1 MAAPTVVTDDAMS
14 VATYS
19 ATLAGRSPW
28 VDPGLP
34 TSYIGFQWGKTTAYG
49 NWTYWEQAFPGEA
62 YHHDIAD
69 LEKGITYHFRIVGA
83 AGALR
88 SYGADK
94 SFTTTTV
101 GPPPVSTP
109 FMGWIIDKLTNVS
122 GWFYSIYLA
131 VVGWVWPFN
140 LTANFFYEASWVFLR
155 LAWNF
160 YDFSLWVDDIATKIV
175 TILSWDT
182 IWDLVLTAV
191 PSLEEIRDWFYAW
204 QFHVWQELTNWWR
217 AKSVTVLGWIEE
229 AKEDL
234 LTWIDWLH
242 GEIIEL
248 RGEVDDL
255 IGQIPN
261 VTEITAWFSNWW
273 GNILANLGTW
283 WDDRL
288 LDVQGLIDSAF
299 VTRDQFWAGW
309 QDIRDRVFDFFDD
322 PLEWLLERFTDWF
335 LGPEV

>member
-1 MAAPTVVTDDAMS
+1 MTSPVVLSDEAEN

-19 ATLAGRSPW
+19 ATLVGHCTW
-28 VDPGLP
+28 VDPREVA
-34 TSYIGFQWGKTTAYG
+34 SYIIFQWGKTITYG
-49 NWTYWEQAFPGEA
+49 NWTYYETAGPDET
-62 YHHDIAD
+62 YKHDIKG
-69 LEKGITYHFRIVGA
+69 LEKGTLYHFQIVGA
-83 AGALR
+83 ARTFR
-88 SYGADK
+88 SFGGDRT
-94 SFTTTTV
+94 FTTTTV

-122 GWFYSIYLA
+122 GWFYSIYLS

-140 LTANFFYEASWVFLR
+140 LAADFFYEASWVFQQ

-160 YDFSLWVDDIATKIV
+160 YTFSLWVEDIATKIV

-217 AKSVTVLGWIEE
+217 ATSVTVLGWIDE
-229 AKEDL
+229 AKDDL

-242 GEIIEL
+242 SEIIEL

-261 VTEITAWFSNWW
+261 VTEITAWFSNWP
-273 GNILANLGTW
+273 GNVTSVINTW
-283 WDDRL
+283 WTSTMGE
-288 LDVQGLIDSAF
+288 VQGLINSAF
-299 VTRDQFWAGW
+299 VIREPFWAGW
-309 QDIRDRVFDFFDD
+309 QDIRDKVFDFFED

>member
-1 MAAPTVVTDDAMS
+1 MAAPTVFTDDAVS

-19 ATLAGRSPW
+19 ATLVGRCTW
-28 VDPGLP
+28 IDLGVA

-49 NWTYWEQAFPGEA
+49 NLTHWTQAFPGET
-62 YHHDIAD
+62 YYHDITG
-69 LEKGITYHFRIVGA
+69 LEKGTTYHFRIIGA

-101 GPPPVSTP
+101 GPPPAPTP

-122 GWFYSIYLA
+122 GWFYSVYLA

-140 LTANFFYEASWVFLR
+140 LAADFFYEASWVFLR

-160 YDFSLWVDDIATKIV
+160 YDFSVWVDDIATKIV

-182 IWDLVLTAV
+182 IWDLILTAV

-217 AKSVTVLGWIEE
+217 AKSVTVLGWIDE
-229 AKEDL
+229 AKQWASLQIDSLEKLVYSILADVDEL
-234 LTWIDWLH
+234 LA
-242 GEIIEL
+242 
-248 RGEVDDL
+248 
-255 IGQIPN
+255 QIPD
-261 VTEITAWFSNWW
+261 VSELIAWFSNWW
-273 GNILANLGTW
+273 GNVTSVIIAWGALTGT
-283 WDDRL
+283 
-288 LDVQGLIDSAF
+288 QIGSLIDSAI
-299 VTRDQFWAGW
+299 RGYEPFWAGW
-309 QDIRDRVFDFFDD
+309 QDIRDKVFDFFAD
-322 PLEWLLERFTDWF
+322 PVEFVWARFTNWF